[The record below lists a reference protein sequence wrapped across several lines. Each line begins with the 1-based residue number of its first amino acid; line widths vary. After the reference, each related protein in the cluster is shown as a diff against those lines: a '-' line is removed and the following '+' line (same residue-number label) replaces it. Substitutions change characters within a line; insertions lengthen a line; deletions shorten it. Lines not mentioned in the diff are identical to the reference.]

1 MNGGAVI
8 IARSIIQPEK
18 QQRTRDHLPVP
29 SRSSSTIIE
38 HHGKQ
43 FLTELKERTE
53 RRYVQYFD
61 EETHQMRF
69 FEVTDSIPYRV
80 IRPLHQDIQSRSQS
94 VSMLPPQ
101 SNQRAIHA
109 SSSTDQLNPQL
120 NLSRN
125 SHHWSERQPSFP
137 ADLNKQHQQRPSF
150 PALLPPSTP
159 NNQLYSKSFQ
169 RASSKDRLN
178 TNILP
183 NSINKSNPST
193 YRYLFTSGKNALH
206 T

>member
-18 QQRTRDHLPVP
+18 QQRTRDHFPVP

-80 IRPLHQDIQSRSQS
+80 IRPLNQNIQSRSQS
-94 VSMLPPQ
+94 VSFSPPQ
-101 SNQRAIHA
+101 SSQRAIHA
-109 SSSTDQLNPQL
+109 SSSTDQLNPQV
-120 NLSRN
+120 NPSRN
-125 SHHWSERQPSFP
+125 SHDWYNRQPSFP

-150 PALLPPSTP
+150 SALPPPSTP
-159 NNQLYSKSFQ
+159 NKQFYSKSVQ
-169 RASSKDRLN
+169 PATSKDRLN

-193 YRYLFTSGKNALH
+193 YKYLFILDKNALH
-206 T
+206 A